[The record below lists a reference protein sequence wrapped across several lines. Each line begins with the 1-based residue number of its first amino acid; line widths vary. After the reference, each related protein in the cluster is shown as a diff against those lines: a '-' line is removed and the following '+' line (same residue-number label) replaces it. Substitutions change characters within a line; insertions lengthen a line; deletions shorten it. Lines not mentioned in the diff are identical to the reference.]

1 MDCSKTSSATSWS
14 LWTMPDKDGPVLLCL
29 LLCTIEISDLKKDDR
44 RTQDHLEQQQLNLST
59 YNSKG
64 QGLRER
70 VKATTQNPAP
80 NTQGPERPVGVAW
93 SVLSWVW
100 EPHSSRG
107 STRTLHTEES
117 AAGRA
122 YSRQS
127 SGRVTHRKST
137 WINSEGVCDTV
148 GSSSGDQGIDRKGF
162 DSAQDRG

>member
-1 MDCSKTSSATSWS
+1 MCMDCSQTSSAISWS
-14 LWTMPDKDGPVLLCL
+14 LQTMPDKDGPVLLCL

-70 VKATTQNPAP
+70 VKATTHNPAP

-107 STRTLHTEES
+107 STRTLHTGERSRE
-117 AAGRA
+117 GVLQTEL
-122 YSRQS
+122 RQS
-127 SGRVTHRKST
+127 
-137 WINSEGVCDTV
+137 NSQKEHV
-148 GSSSGDQGIDRKGF
+148 DQL
-162 DSAQDRG
+162 RGCL

>member
-1 MDCSKTSSATSWS
+1 MDCSKTSSAISWS
-14 LWTMPDKDGPVLLCL
+14 LQTMPDKDGPVLLCL

-107 STRTLHTEES
+107 STRTLPTGERSGEGALQTEL
-117 AAGRA
+117 
-122 YSRQS
+122 RQS
-127 SGRVTHRKST
+127 
-137 WINSEGVCDTV
+137 NSQKEHV
-148 GSSSGDQGIDRKGF
+148 DQL
-162 DSAQDRG
+162 RGCLRHGWLQLW

>member
-1 MDCSKTSSATSWS
+1 MDCSKASSAISWS
-14 LWTMPDKDGPVLLCL
+14 LQTMPDKDGPVLLCL

-107 STRTLHTEES
+107 STRTLPTGERSGEGVLQTEL
-117 AAGRA
+117 
-122 YSRQS
+122 RQS
-127 SGRVTHRKST
+127 
-137 WINSEGVCDTV
+137 NSQKEHV
-148 GSSSGDQGIDRKGF
+148 DQL
-162 DSAQDRG
+162 RGCLRHGWLQLW